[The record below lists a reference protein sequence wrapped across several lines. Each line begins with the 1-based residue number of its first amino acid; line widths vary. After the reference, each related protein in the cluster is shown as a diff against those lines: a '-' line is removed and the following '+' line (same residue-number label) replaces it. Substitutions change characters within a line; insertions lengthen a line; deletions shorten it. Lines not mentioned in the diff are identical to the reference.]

1 MSQIILFTPDGLSN
15 IIKEKE
21 ELLEKRKDAVI
32 SLRTAREMGD
42 LSENAAYHVARS
54 RLSTIDSRLRHL
66 TYLIRLG
73 RVKAVPADNI
83 VGIGSKVELIQNNKE
98 INYEV
103 VGNFEGDPSKNKISN
118 ISPLG
123 KSLIGK
129 KQGDSIQFHA
139 PNGSV
144 TYKIKSVN
152 NN

>member
-1 MSQIILFTPDGLSN
+1 MSQIILFTPDGLNN
-15 IIKEKE
+15 ILKEKE
-21 ELLEKRKDAVI
+21 ELIIKRKDAVI

-54 RLSTIDSRLRHL
+54 KLSSIDSRIRHL

-73 RVKAVPADNI
+73 RVKSLPAEDI
-83 VGIGSKVELIQNNKE
+83 IGIGSKVELIQNNKE
-98 INYEV
+98 IKYEI

-123 KSLIGK
+123 RSLIGK
-129 KQGDSIQFHA
+129 KPGESIIVHT
-139 PNGSV
+139 PNGLI
-144 TYKIKSVN
+144 TYRVKSIN

>member
-1 MSQIILFTPDGLSN
+1 MSQIILFTPDGLKN
-15 IIKEKE
+15 ILKEKE
-21 ELLEKRKDAVI
+21 EFLEKRKDAVI
-32 SLRTAREMGD
+32 CLRTARDMGD

-73 RVKAVPADNI
+73 RVKTVPTNNI
-83 VGIGSKVELIQNNKE
+83 VGIGSKVELIQNNRE
-98 INYEV
+98 INYEI
-103 VGNFEGDPSKNKISN
+103 VGNFEGNPSKNKISN

-129 KQGDSIQFHA
+129 KPGDSIQFHA
-139 PNGSV
+139 LNGSV

-152 NN
+152 NK